1 MSGHS
6 AWANIKHKKQA
17 NDAKRG
23 KIFSKIAKEMM
34 ISVRSHGKDPVTNL
48 TLRTLLQ
55 KARASNMP
63 STNIERAIQRGAG
76 EVEGEV
82 FEEVMYEGYAPGGI
96 GMIVQVLTSNRN
108 RAAAEV
114 RHTFTRFGGNLAT
127 QNSVMRT
134 FQRKGVILVDDSV
147 VTEEKL
153 MEVALEAGASDLI
166 HDAEAKQFEITTDP
180 AAFGPVV
187 EALAKAN
194 IPTQS
199 AELSLVADLMVP
211 LTEAG
216 PVKKIVDFMEALEDI
231 DDVQNVYSNADFD
244 PKLVEG

>member
-34 ISVRSHGKDPVTNL
+34 IAVRANGKDPITNL

-55 KARASNMP
+55 KARAANMP
-63 STNIERAIQRGAG
+63 SDNIERAIKRGAG

-82 FEEVMYEGYAPGGI
+82 FDEVMYEGYAPGGI
-96 GMIVQVLTSNRN
+96 GLIVQVLTSNRN

-114 RHTFTRFGGNLAT
+114 RHTFTRFGGNLGG
-127 QNSVMRT
+127 QNSVLRT
-134 FQRKGVILVDDSV
+134 FQRKGVILVEEAAAS
-147 VTEEKL
+147 EEKL
-153 MEVALEAGASDLI
+153 MEVALEAGAGDLI
-166 HDAEAKQFEITTDP
+166 HDADAKQFEITTDP
-180 AAFGPVV
+180 AQFGAVV
-187 EALAKAN
+187 DALAKAN
-194 IPTQS
+194 IATQS
-199 AELSLVADLMVP
+199 AEISLVADLMVP
-211 LTEAG
+211 VTEAG
-216 PVKKIVDFMEALEDI
+216 AAKKIVDFMEALEDI
-231 DDVQNVYSNADFD
+231 DDVQNVYSNADID

>member
-34 ISVRSHGKDPVTNL
+34 ISVRANGKDPVTNL

-55 KARASNMP
+55 KARAANMP
-63 STNIERAIQRGAG
+63 SDNIERAIKRGAG
-76 EVEGEV
+76 EVEGET
-82 FEEVMYEGYAPGGI
+82 FEEVMYEGYAPGGV
-96 GMIVQVLTSNRN
+96 GLIVQVLTTNRN

-114 RHTFTRFGGNLAT
+114 RHTFTRFGGNLGQ
-127 QNSVMRT
+127 QNSVMRS
-134 FQRKGVILVDDSV
+134 FQRKGVILVEDAAA
-147 VTEEKL
+147 TEEKL
-153 MEVALEAGASDLI
+153 MEVALEAGASDLT
-166 HDAEAKQFEITTDP
+166 HDEAAKQFEVTTEP

-194 IPTQS
+194 IATVS
-199 AELSLVADLMVP
+199 AELSLVPDLLVP
-211 LTEAG
+211 VTEAS
-216 PVKKIVDFMEALEDI
+216 PAKKLIEFIEALEDI
-231 DDVQNVYSNADFD
+231 DDVQNVYSSADID
-244 PKLVEG
+244 PKLIEG

>member
-23 KIFSKIAKEMM
+23 KIFSKVAKEMM
-34 ISVRSHGKDPVTNL
+34 ISVRANGKDPVTNL
-48 TLRTLLQ
+48 TLRTLLM

-63 STNIERAIQRGAG
+63 TANIERAIQRGAG
-76 EVEGEV
+76 EVEGEI
-82 FEEVMYEGYAPGGI
+82 FDEVYYEGYALGGV
-96 GMIVQVLTSNRN
+96 GLIVQVLTSNRN

-114 RHTFTRFGGNLAT
+114 RHTFTRFGGNLGA
-127 QNSVMRT
+127 QNSVMRS
-134 FQRKGVILVDDSV
+134 FQRKGVILVEEAV
-147 VTEEKL
+147 VAEEKL
-153 MEVALEAGASDLI
+153 MEVALEAGASDLV

-187 EALAKAN
+187 DALAKAN
-194 IPTQS
+194 IATTS

-211 LTEAG
+211 VTEAG
-216 PVKKIVDFMEALEDI
+216 PAKKLVEFMEALEDI
-231 DDVQNVYSNADFD
+231 DDVQNVYTNADID

>member
-34 ISVRSHGKDPVTNL
+34 IAVSSHGKDPVTNL

-55 KARASNMP
+55 KARQANMP
-63 STNIERAIQRGAG
+63 ANNIERAIKRGAG

-82 FEEVMYEGYAPGGI
+82 FDEVMYEGYAPGGV
-96 GMIVQVLTSNRN
+96 GLIVQVLTSNRN

-114 RHTFTRFGGNLAT
+114 RHTFTRFGGNLGA
-127 QNSVMRT
+127 QNSVMRS
-134 FQRKGVILVDDSV
+134 FQRKGVLLVEEAAT
-147 VTEEKL
+147 TEEKL
-153 MEVALEAGASDLI
+153 MEVALEAGASDLV
-166 HDAEAKQFEITTDP
+166 HDADAKQFEIITDP

-187 EALAKAN
+187 DALAKAN

-211 LTEAG
+211 VTEAA
-216 PVKKIVDFMEALEDI
+216 PAKRLVDFMEALEDI
-231 DDVQNVYSNADFD
+231 DDVQNVYSNADID

>member
-23 KIFSKIAKEMM
+23 KIFSKVAKEMM
-34 ISVRSHGKDPVTNL
+34 ISVRANGKDPVTNL

-63 STNIERAIQRGAG
+63 SANIERAIQRGAG
-76 EVEGEV
+76 EVEGET
-82 FEEVMYEGYAPGGI
+82 FEEVMYEGYAPGGV
-96 GMIVQVLTSNRN
+96 GLIVQVLTSNRN

-114 RHTFTRFGGNLAT
+114 RHTFTRFNSSLAT
-127 QNSVMRT
+127 QNSVMRA
-134 FQRKGVILVDDSV
+134 FQRKGVILVEDSV
-147 VTEEKL
+147 TTEEKL

-166 HDAEAKQFEITTDP
+166 HDADAKQFEITTEP
-180 AAFGPVV
+180 AAFGAVV
-187 EALAKAN
+187 DALAKAN
-194 IPTQS
+194 IATIS
-199 AELSLVADLMVP
+199 AEISLVADLMVAV
-211 LTEAG
+211 TEASQA
-216 PVKKIVDFMEALEDI
+216 KKLVDFMEALEDI
-231 DDVQNVYSNADFD
+231 DDVQNVYSSADID